1 MELNSYQRLVMEDLS
16 SYLSAVN
23 RTNNII
29 DAWRE
34 FWNEKD
40 IAIGSNGVPAYK
52 NRLPQVPHICVKV
65 PTGGGKTFLAACS
78 IQKIFSEFPANM
90 NKTVIWLVPS
100 DSILTQTVQNLSSS
114 NHPYRVRLD
123 RDFSGRVGIY
133 TKDMLLNGEEF
144 SPDTVQEMLTIC
156 VMSYASLRIDS
167 KKKDVRKVY
176 QENGNLRRFAEFF
189 KDSEILL
196 ADTPDTALIQV
207 LRNLSPV
214 VIVDESHNAGSK
226 LSTEMLSN
234 LNPSFVLEFTAT
246 PRENSNIISYVDARA
261 LKNENMVKLPVMV
274 FSRADRQTVMTNSI
288 QLRNN
293 LEKLADDAEKNGGSY
308 IRPIVLFQAQPNI
321 NEDSETFEKIR
332 DKLMSIGIPS
342 NQIAIKTS
350 KIDDLKNVDLLSRDC
365 PIRYIITVNALK
377 EGWDCPFAYIL
388 ASLANRSSKVDV
400 EQILGR
406 ILRQPYVKKH
416 STSLLNISYVLTSS
430 ADFRSALDNIVAGLN
445 QAGFTRKD
453 CRVAEEML
461 QTSLPIIETSVE
473 TSSEEL
479 ARDDFE
485 DIQIETAKSI
495 LADNENSNLDD
506 MVQEINASIEEYKI
520 ETNESYSGELLPA
533 DLSEKVSSYSMQEK
547 FRDIAKNL
555 KIPQFFRRVMNGDP
569 TLLKPEHLSEGFRLR
584 GQDAQINFELTAN
597 DVYSVDISADG
608 EAVPKYK
615 RASQLESEFFRKQL
629 ETVPTDK
636 KIHKCAELISEQIN
650 KIDRYATQDIYEYV
664 ERIIG
669 NMSED
674 ELAHLEFSSSIY
686 AYKIK
691 EKIESLENIHRENQ
705 FRMWIDSGQITCQP
719 WYEFPENIIAS
730 DSIDSIP
737 LSLYESEK
745 NDMNRFER
753 EFIDELVNLPT
764 IEFWHR
770 NIERKGFCLN
780 GVFNHYPD
788 FICMTKSGK
797 IILIEA
803 KGDYLDGD
811 DSRKKLALGRNWQK
825 LAGENYRYF
834 MVFKSKDLGL
844 DGAYTLE
851 NFIELM
857 KNI

>member
-495 LADNENSNLDD
+495 LADNENSNIDD

-719 WYEFPENIIAS
+719 LYALPSFIIAS
-730 DSIDSIP
+730 DSINSIP

-745 NDMNRFER
+745 NDMNNFER

-788 FICMTKSGK
+788 FICLTKSGK
-797 IILIEA
+797 IVLIET

-834 MVFKSKDLGL
+834 MVFKNKDLGL